1 MKSKINVLIAIY
13 EMIGGIWGIYML
25 IMHSALKP
33 ENSQL
38 LSLLSTIFILTLYA
52 LSLIGGFLLCIRK
65 GEGVVIS
72 VFAQIF
78 QIPYIITSSCI
89 YCVTSGLQL
98 VAGIE
103 FLSNIVKVT
112 GKFDL
117 GVYFKMYF
125 GNIVTGSFIGINLV
139 PIIII
144 LHIRRVQKIAKS
156 SQLEVKNE
164 VVNVNNDIL
173 KSEGE

>member
-1 MKSKINVLIAIY
+1 VKSKINLLIAIY
-13 EMIGGIWGIYML
+13 EMIGGIWGIYIL
-25 IMHSALKP
+25 IMHSAPKS

-38 LSLLSTIFILTLYA
+38 LPLLIFLFIFTLYA
-52 LSLIGGFLLCIRK
+52 LSSIGGFLLCIRK
-65 GEGVVIS
+65 GTGLVIS
-72 VFAQIF
+72 VFVQIF

-103 FLSNIVKVT
+103 FLSNIVKIT

-117 GVYFKMYF
+117 GSYFRVYF

-156 SQLEVKNE
+156 NQLEDKNE
-164 VVNVNNDIL
+164 EVNETNDIL
-173 KSEGE
+173 KK